1 MYQKAINLI
10 DTGGECLLQKCL
22 KLTEGQKLSGYI
34 DIDFSKHIMISKEME
49 KVIKKHLSERFSEDD
64 AKIYWNKVLQQYALF
79 LLDLPDLGKKKS
91 RHNEPGGTYDCIS
104 IFAYYEGR
112 TIQQKRRGA
121 LSF

>member
-79 LLDLPDLGKKKS
+79 LLDLPDL
-91 RHNEPGGTYDCIS
+91 
-104 IFAYYEGR
+104 
-112 TIQQKRRGA
+112 
-121 LSF
+121 